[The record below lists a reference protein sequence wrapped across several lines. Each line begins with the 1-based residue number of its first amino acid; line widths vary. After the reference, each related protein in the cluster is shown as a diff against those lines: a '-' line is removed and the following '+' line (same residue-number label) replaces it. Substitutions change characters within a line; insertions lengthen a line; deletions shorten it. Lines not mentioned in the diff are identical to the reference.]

1 MVSFDSINVHRA
13 AHKFKNYSVFNMG
26 RSIITLD
33 DLTVNNIGTFKKLLQ
48 VTLPTSYPETWYND
62 SFNNDQIV
70 KLAFYSELP
79 VGQIRGKLMNSSH
92 NIPNFESAN
101 TSQLPSNSIPN
112 AIYIESFSVLE
123 AYRQLGI
130 GSKLLEWIIEQAK
143 EKFIHE
149 IFLHV
154 HVVNK
159 TVIEWYEKKGFKR
172 SSDVVKDYYKQ
183 QGLNEPDAV
192 ILTLSV

>member
-1 MVSFDSINVHRA
+1 
-13 AHKFKNYSVFNMG
+13 MG

-62 SFNNDQIV
+62 SFNNDQVV

-79 VGQIRGKLMNSSH
+79 VGQVRGKLMNSSH
-92 NIPNFESAN
+92 NIPSFESAN
-101 TSQLPSNSIPN
+101 TSQLPSKSIPN
-112 AIYIESFSVLE
+112 AIYVESLSVLE
-123 AYRQLGI
+123 AYRNLGI

-154 HVVNK
+154 HAVN
-159 TVIEWYEKKGFKR
+159 TTAIEWYEKKGFKK
-172 SSDVVKDYYKQ
+172 SPEVVKDYYKQ

-192 ILTLSV
+192 LLTLTV

>member
-1 MVSFDSINVHRA
+1 
-13 AHKFKNYSVFNMG
+13 MG
-26 RSIITLD
+26 RNIITLD
-33 DLTVNNIGTFKKLLQ
+33 SLTVNNIGTFKKLLQ
-48 VTLPTSYPETWYND
+48 VTLPTTYPETWYND

-70 KLAFYSELP
+70 SLAFYSELP

-92 NIPNFESAN
+92 NIPSFESAN

-154 HVVNK
+154 HVVNTK
-159 TVIEWYEKKGFKR
+159 AIEWYEKKGFKR

-183 QGLNEPDAV
+183 QGLTEPDAV
-192 ILTLSV
+192 VLTLSV